1 MTEHAVI
8 GTQQRR
14 VDALGKVT
22 GKAKFAEDYNVA
34 HQLYG
39 KVLRAKHPHARILR
53 IDTSKATELAG
64 VEAVLTAKDI
74 PGSNRFGI
82 VVKNQQI
89 LASDKVRYLGDG
101 VALVAATTK
110 EIAEQA
116 LTRIEVEYEPLPTL
130 SDPEDAMRSDAPRVH
145 EDSPEYEF
153 RNTFVHHKVRKG
165 DIERGFADADFIIE
179 HKFTTQ
185 FVEHAYI
192 EPEAVLAEPA
202 EHGGVRI
209 VGSIQNLFSSRR
221 SVAAAL
227 NLDLNKIQLIQATL
241 GGSFGGKDEV
251 MTAMCC
257 RAALLAVKTGRP
269 VKMVNSRE
277 ESMLESYK
285 RHPYVMYYRWGAK
298 NDGRITAMEQRC
310 IADGGAYASMSP
322 FVTWRSVV
330 QATGPYHCENVKTD
344 VYAVYTNNNYTGAMR
359 GFGSPQVNFAIES
372 MMDELAAKVGKN
384 PLEIRMLNAFER
396 GSVTATGQTLNHNVS
411 LKEVLVKASEAANFE
426 RKWKQFRS
434 SHSASRLVG
443 TMNPQQGKGLDSS
456 VASHPQNDT
465 AKKRGIGL
473 ACSYRGVSLGAE
485 GTDAAG
491 TIVSVQTDGSV
502 IVSSG
507 ITDMGQGAQSAMAH
521 IVAEVLGISLDR
533 IQFLNTNTS
542 RVPDSGPTVASR
554 ATIMGGS
561 AAKRAAEI
569 VRATM
574 LDVGSKM
581 TGVAL
586 EELELRENYLVRQ
599 PRHAERATSEE
610 LPGGASRSMFGAEH
624 EIHSGHPST
633 PLAEGARCAQGD
645 AERLASFSELAA
657 ETFRRGKP
665 LFGFG
670 WFQSPKTSWDEKT
683 GHGDAY
689 FTFVYGCNVAE
700 VEVDTETGKVDVVD
714 FVACHDVGKA
724 ISRGGVL
731 AQIYGGVAMG
741 LGYGLL
747 EEFDLENAVPKQ
759 LNFDE
764 YLIPTSMDV
773 PPIKPIIVENEDAAG
788 PFGAKSIGEP
798 ANEIAAPAIVNA
810 IYNATGKRVYDLPAN
825 LERVLLG
832 HKLTRKGERGS
843 AGKFKENVSGAEES
857 CKVGKK

>member
-1 MTEHAVI
+1 MI

-14 VDALGKVT
+14 VDGLGKVT

-39 KVLRAKHPHARILR
+39 KVLRAKYPHARILR
-53 IDTSKATELAG
+53 IDTSKAKELAG
-64 VEAVLTAKDI
+64 VEAVLTAQDI
-74 PGSNRFGI
+74 PGSNHFGI

-101 VALVAATTK
+101 VALVAATTR

-116 LTRIEVEYEPLPTL
+116 LTRIEVEYEPLPIL

-145 EDSPEYEF
+145 DDSPEYEF

-165 DIERGFADADFIIE
+165 DVAKGFADADFIIE
-179 HKFTTQ
+179 HKFRTQ

-227 NLDLNKIQLIQATL
+227 NLDLNKVQLMHATL

-257 RAALLAVKTGRP
+257 RAALLALKTGKP

-285 RHPYVMYYRWGAK
+285 RHPYIMYYKWGAK
-298 NDGRITAMEQRC
+298 NDGTITAMEQRC

-330 QATGPYHCENVKTD
+330 QATGPYYCENVKTD

-372 MMDELAAKVGKN
+372 MMDELAEKVGKN
-384 PLEIRMLNAFER
+384 PLEIRLQNGFER
-396 GSVTATGQTLNHNVS
+396 GSVTATGQSLNHNVS
-411 LKEVLVKASEAANFE
+411 LKEVLTKAAEASDFT
-426 RKWKQFRS
+426 RKWKEYRK
-434 SHSASRLVG
+434 A
-443 TMNPQQGKGLDSS
+443 K
-456 VASHPQNDT
+456 T
-465 AKKRGIGL
+465 APRKRGIGL

-507 ITDMGQGAQSAMAH
+507 ITDMGQGAQSAMSH

-569 VRATM
+569 VRATL
-574 LDVGSKM
+574 LDVGAKM
-581 TGVAL
+581 TGVPM
-586 EELELRENYLVRQ
+586 EELELRENYLLRRRHSSSDLTPNPPPERKGDSLLAPQ
-599 PRHAERATSEE
+599 SHAERSDERSEE
-610 LPGGASRSMFGAEH
+610 RSRSMLGAVETVGAE
-624 EIHSGHPST
+624 HPST
-633 PLAEGARCAQGD
+633 PSRSKEERDCAQDD
-645 AERLASFSELAA
+645 AARVERLASFSELAA

-665 LFGFG
+665 LYGFG
-670 WFQSPKTSWDEKT
+670 WFKSPKTSWDEET
-683 GHGDAY
+683 GQGEAY

-700 VEVDTETGKVDVVD
+700 VEVDTETGKVDVVN

-731 AQIYGGVAMG
+731 GQIYGGVAMG

-747 EEFDLENAVPKQ
+747 EEFDFEDAVPKQ

-773 PPIKPIIVENEDAAG
+773 PSIKPIVVENEDAAG

-810 IYNATGKRVYDLPAN
+810 ITNATGKRVYELPAN

-832 HKLTRKGERGS
+832 YKLTRQGERGS
-843 AGKFKENVSGAEES
+843 RRKSHEEISWTDAS
-857 CKVGKK
+857 CKIGRKVT